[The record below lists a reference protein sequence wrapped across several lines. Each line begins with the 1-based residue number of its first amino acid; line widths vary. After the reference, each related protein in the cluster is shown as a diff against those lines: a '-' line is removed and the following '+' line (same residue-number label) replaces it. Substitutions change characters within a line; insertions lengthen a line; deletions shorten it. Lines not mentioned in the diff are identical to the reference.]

1 MSLAWNMGGNM
12 EDFEFEEFAEKL
24 KQKLSKVV
32 QERDKIAM
40 ELPNILNDPEYLR
53 YLTIEYNFTDRVN

>member
-1 MSLAWNMGGNM
+1 MGGNM
-12 EDFEFEEFAEKL
+12 EDFEFEEFTEKL

>member
-12 EDFEFEEFAEKL
+12 EDFEFEEFTEKL